1 MNKRKR
7 LFEPIRPTSGA
18 DFCTG
23 FAFMPQASSHTASKR
38 LISAAPETLPTSM
51 PLHTAVLIGR
61 FQPLHNGHMA
71 LLHAALER
79 ARQVVVVLGSAW
91 QAPNPKNPFS
101 WEERAQMLRDA
112 LSKQD
117 AERVQCVPVRDY
129 YNEPLWVNAVR
140 DAVQAHVPE
149 GASVALVGHFK
160 DSSSSYLAR
169 FPGWELISLPRL
181 GQFDATPLRD
191 IFLGEGSVSPE
202 AMDVA
207 LGKLSTHMPEST
219 LAFLRHWAH
228 TPLYVRLQKEWHMLQ
243 AYKEAWAK
251 APYAPLFVTVDALLR
266 CHAKGQGHVLLIQR
280 GHAPGVGLWALPGG
294 FLEQRDSLWQSC
306 VRELREETC
315 SSISEADLLA
325 AVQAVQVFD
334 HPDRS
339 LRGRTITHVHYL
351 DLGMQPALPPV
362 QGADDAAL
370 ARWVPIADLAQ
381 MEGDFFEDHFQI
393 LCQFLPTTLIHGEQP
408 ARQVA

>member
-1 MNKRKR
+1 
-7 LFEPIRPTSGA
+7 
-18 DFCTG
+18 
-23 FAFMPQASSHTASKR
+23 
-38 LISAAPETLPTSM
+38 M

-101 WEERAQMLRDA
+101 WQERAQMLRDA
-112 LSKQD
+112 LSKED

-191 IFLGEGSVSPE
+191 IFLGEGSASPE
-202 AMDVA
+202 AMDAA

-393 LCQFLPTTLIHGEQP
+393 LCQFLPITLIHGEQP

>member
-1 MNKRKR
+1 
-7 LFEPIRPTSGA
+7 
-18 DFCTG
+18 
-23 FAFMPQASSHTASKR
+23 MPQASPNTSSKR
-38 LISAAPETLPTSM
+38 VIAAAPETLPTSV

-101 WEERAQMLRDA
+101 WQERAQMLRNA
-112 LSKQD
+112 LSKED
-117 AERVQCVPVRDY
+117 AERVRCVPVRDY
-129 YNEPLWVNAVR
+129 YNEPLWVHAVR
-140 DAVQAHVPE
+140 EAVQAHVPE

-181 GQFDATPLRD
+181 GQFDATPLRE
-191 IFLGEGSVSPE
+191 IFFGEGGPRPKPW
-202 AMDVA
+202 MRP
-207 LGKLSTHMPEST
+207 GQ
-219 LAFLRHWAH
+219 AFLPDAREHAGLLRRWAQ
-228 TPLYVRLQKEWHMLQ
+228 TPLYLRLQKEWHMLQ
-243 AYKEAWAK
+243 DYKRAWAK
-251 APYAPLFVTVDALLR
+251 APYAPVFVTVDAPLR
-266 CHAKGQGHVLLIQR
+266 CRAKGQDQVLLIQR
-280 GHAPGVGLWALPGG
+280 GHAPGQGLWALPGG

-306 VRELREETC
+306 MRELREETC

-325 AVQAVQVFD
+325 ALQAVQVFD

-351 DLGMQPALPPV
+351 DLGVQPSLPPV

-370 ARWVPIADLAQ
+370 ARWVPIADLPR
-381 MEGDFFEDHFQI
+381 MEAEFFEDHFQI
-393 LCQFLPTTLIHGEQP
+393 LCQFLPVTLAQSEP
-408 ARQVA
+408 ELQVA

>member
-1 MNKRKR
+1 
-7 LFEPIRPTSGA
+7 
-18 DFCTG
+18 
-23 FAFMPQASSHTASKR
+23 MPQASSYTASKH
-38 LISAAPETLPTSM
+38 ITSASPETLPTSM

-71 LLHAALER
+71 LLHAALQR

-101 WEERAQMLRDA
+101 WQERAQMLRNA
-112 LSKQD
+112 LSKED
-117 AERVQCVPVRDY
+117 AARVQCVPVRDY

-140 DAVQAHVPE
+140 SAVQAHVPE

-191 IFLGEGSVSPE
+191 ILFGEDSASAE
-202 AMDVA
+202 ALSA
-207 LGKLSTHMPEST
+207 TLGKLSTQMPQST
-219 LAFLRHWAH
+219 LRFLQHWAQ
-228 TPLYVRLQKEWHMLQ
+228 TPEYVRLQKEWHMLKS
-243 AYKEAWAK
+243 YKEAWAK
-251 APYAPLFVTVDALLR
+251 APYPPMFVTVDALLR
-266 CHAKGQGHVLLIQR
+266 CHAKGQDHVLLIQR
-280 GHAPGVGLWALPGG
+280 GHAPGVGQWALPGG

-306 VRELREETC
+306 LRELREETC
-315 SSISEADLLA
+315 STISEADLLA
-325 AVQAVQVFD
+325 ALQAVQVFD

-370 ARWVPIADLAQ
+370 ARWVPIANLAQ
-381 MEGDFFEDHFQI
+381 MEASFFEDHFKI
-393 LCQFLPTTLIHGEQP
+393 LCQFLPISLLHGEQP
-408 ARQVA
+408 ARQLA